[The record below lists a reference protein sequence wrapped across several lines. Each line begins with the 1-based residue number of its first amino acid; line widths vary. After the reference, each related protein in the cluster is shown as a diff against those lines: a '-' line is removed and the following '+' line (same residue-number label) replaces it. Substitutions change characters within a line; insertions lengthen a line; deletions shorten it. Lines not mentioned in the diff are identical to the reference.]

1 MTIRSLL
8 VKSAGVLLALTT
20 LAPVVPAAAQQYPTK
35 PIRLI
40 IPFPPGG
47 SNDVVGRLIAAQLS
61 EKLGRQIIVDN
72 RSGAGGVIGTELASQ
87 APKDGYTLA
96 IISIAHAVNPWL
108 YDLKGRYDPIKS
120 FTPIAALA
128 SGPNV
133 LVVNPNYAAKNV
145 KDLIEL
151 AKKSPGKV
159 GWASAGVGSFQH
171 LGGALLEVQTGV
183 KFLHVPFKGGGP
195 AMIDVVGGHNPV
207 MFSSLVQTTP
217 QIQSGKLRAL
227 GVGGLKPSKILPGV
241 PTIAEAGVP
250 GYEATNWW
258 GIVAPAG
265 VPQPVV
271 DRLRKEIAAVQTSPA
286 VLEAFAKEGADVLQ
300 MSQAEFAAYMAS
312 EMAKWEK
319 VVKASGMK
327 AE

>member
-8 VKSAGVLLALTT
+8 VKTAGVLLALTT

-47 SNDVVGRLIAAQLS
+47 SNDVVGRLIASQLS

-120 FTPIAALA
+120 FTPIAALG

-145 KDLIEL
+145 KELIEL

-171 LGGALLEVQTGV
+171 LGGALFEVQTGV

-250 GYEATNWW
+250 DYEATNWW

-271 DRLRKEIAAVQTSPA
+271 DRLRKAIAEVQASPV

>member
-8 VKSAGVLLALTT
+8 VNTAGVLLALTT
-20 LAPVVPAAAQQYPTK
+20 LTPAVPATAQQYPVK
-35 PIRLI
+35 PIRMI

-120 FTPIAALA
+120 FTPIAVLG

-171 LGGALLEVQTGV
+171 LGGALFEVQTGV

-250 GYEATNWW
+250 DYEATNWW
-258 GIVAPAG
+258 GIVAPTG

-271 DRLRKEIAAVQTSPA
+271 DRLRTAIAEVQASPV

-300 MSQAEFAAYMAS
+300 MSQPEFAAFMAS

>member
-8 VKSAGVLLALTT
+8 LKTAGVLLALTT
-20 LAPVVPAAAQQYPTK
+20 AAAAQQYPTK

-47 SNDVVGRLIAAQLS
+47 SNDVVGRLIATQLS
-61 EKLGRQIIVDN
+61 ERLGRQIIVDN
-72 RSGAGGVIGTELASQ
+72 RSGAGGVVGTELASQ
-87 APKDGYTLA
+87 APKDGYTLLVV
-96 IISIAHAVNPWL
+96 SIAHAVNPWL

-120 FTPIAALA
+120 FTPIAILA

-133 LVVNPNYAAKNV
+133 LVVNPSCPVNNV
-145 KDLIEL
+145 KELIAL
-151 AKKSPGKV
+151 AKKTPGKV

-171 LGGALLEVQTGV
+171 LGGALFELQAGV

-195 AMIDVVGGHNPV
+195 AMIDVVAGHNQV

-227 GVGGLKPSKILPGV
+227 GVGGKKRSPILPDV

-265 VPQPVV
+265 VPQAVV
-271 DRLRKEIAAVQTSPA
+271 DRLRKEIAAVQAAEAGAGGSSPRKAPTS
-286 VLEAFAKEGADVLQ
+286 
-300 MSQAEFAAYMAS
+300 SR
-312 EMAKWEK
+312 
-319 VVKASGMK
+319 
-327 AE
+327 